1 LQESTSGKD
10 SIKEEFMS
18 LSNQDRTAF
27 VNAFTRIVITAWSD
41 DDFARQLD
49 SDPGAA
55 LRENGLDI
63 PADAEINV
71 VRQFSE
77 DVEGSLDTQVALWE
91 RGLATNVYEFHI
103 PDTPQIDTAELTE
116 GDLSTV
122 AAGGCCCCPCTCF
135 SIS

>member
-1 LQESTSGKD
+1 
-10 SIKEEFMS
+10 MS